1 MSNPTIVLSILKAFA
16 LKPALGENNFAP
28 LLTRKTKNMQNKKTR
43 RLIITALSLILLGLS
58 IASCKKDDTYNNSNP
73 GFIDYHQTAV
83 TQSIKAGEIK
93 FAYRVLGDTTG
104 MPLVMVSPLGSSMDD
119 WDPAIT
125 NGLAQ
130 KNKVIIFDIE
140 GVGASGGK
148 TPDNIA
154 DMATGAVAFI
164 KALGYSKVN
173 LMGFSMGAFISQQ
186 IVLTEPALVN
196 KIILTGVGP
205 KGSEGLSN
213 LPNLLAASAGL
224 SPEES
229 FLKFAFAPSTAS
241 QNAGKQSW
249 ERTQKRTIDRDAPLS
264 AESGGAELTAVLG
277 WAQPYPNALNELQT
291 VTQPVLI
298 AQGEDDLPVPV
309 INAIKM
315 SESFPHATL
324 IVYPDAGHAAIFQ
337 NPEKFVPA
345 AIQFLNK

>member
-1 MSNPTIVLSILKAFA
+1 MKKIKMINLLKIGLPCMA
-16 LKPALGENNFAP
+16 LV
-28 LLTRKTKNMQNKKTR
+28 
-43 RLIITALSLILLGLS
+43 LS
-58 IASCKKDDTYNNSNP
+58 IASCKKDNDNDTDAVV
-73 GFIDYHQTAV
+73 IDYHQTAA
-83 TQSIKAGEIK
+83 TQFTSVGETQ
-93 FAYRVLGDTTG
+93 FAYRVLGKTKG
-104 MPLVMVSPLGSSMDD
+104 MPLVMISPLGSSMDD
-119 WDPAIT
+119 WDPSVT

-130 KNKVIIFDIE
+130 KNRVIIFDIE
-140 GVGASGGK
+140 GVGSSSGK

-154 DMATGAVAFI
+154 AMAKGVAAFI
-164 KALGYSKVN
+164 KSLGYDKVN

-229 FLKFAFAPSTAS
+229 FLKFAFTPSAAS
-241 QNAGKQSW
+241 QSSGKQSW
-249 ERTQKRTIDRDAPLS
+249 ERAQKRTIDRDPPIS

-277 WAQPYPNALNELQT
+277 WAQPYPDALNELKA

-298 AQGEDDLPVPV
+298 AQGENDIPVPV
-309 INAIKM
+309 INAVNISK
-315 SESFPHATL
+315 SIPNAKL

-337 NPEKFVPA
+337 YPEKFVPA
-345 AIQFLNK
+345 AVEFLSK